1 MPTATETQILVI
13 GAWGE
18 LLIALAM
25 AAMLAWQHRAHPR
38 PALAM
43 WMASFLSLALYIVGA
58 SASFALAQR
67 GSAVDDPWRAASML
81 LALAAAHAQVAWL
94 ALGTLRFGR
103 ETPVPLRVQTIGVGG
118 SALLG
123 AMLALGYAGGGA
135 SDPAMLER
143 LGLLYMLQGAV
154 WLGCGVLVL
163 HRAAGRLGPRALGT
177 GFALFGLAKLGLV
190 AIVLQGSPGTAQA
203 PATGLVVLV
212 ELIGQAAAAAGI
224 ALWLLGGERERA
236 AAAQTH
242 LSTLLRFDPV
252 TGLPNRAAMAES
264 WPALRGADAAMLVLA
279 IEGLERA
286 GVRLREGA
294 DRVLRSVAGRIEA
307 LHGAARV
314 AQLDRARFAVLVD
327 GGSAGARAAAAA
339 LLQTVEGTLDAEA
352 PQEELLP
359 VAGIAVRRPDEDLP
373 GQLARADA
381 ACDAARRLGGARVV
395 DAEAAPAAS
404 ADPLPRLR
412 ALREAFERGQF
423 ELHFQ
428 PQVDATDGALHGFEA
443 LVRWRHPEAG
453 VLPPGRFM
461 GAIERTGLS
470 RRLDATVVELAC
482 AQVRAWLD
490 AGLRPPPV
498 AVNLGAES
506 LAEQELPEMLG
517 DALVRHRL
525 SASQLA
531 IELTETAALADTAR
545 CARVLGRLRAFG
557 FGVALDDFGTG
568 FSSVAHLRD
577 LPVDTIKIDRRFVQ
591 GAAAEPRDAALVHGL
606 AGLAASLGMRVVAE
620 GVETSAQSAIAR
632 TAGIAIQQGWY
643 FAAALEAAD
652 AAALI
657 APPGTIATLR
667 FRRPGER
674 C

>member
-1 MPTATETQILVI
+1 MPTATETQFLVI

-18 LLIALAM
+18 LLVALTV
-25 AAMLAWQHRAHPR
+25 AAMLAWQHRTQPR
-38 PALAM
+38 PTLAM
-43 WMASFLSLALYIVGA
+43 WAASFLSLALYVLGA
-58 SASFALAQR
+58 TLSFGLAQR
-67 GSAVDDPWRAASML
+67 GAPVDDPWRAASML
-81 LALAAAHAQVAWL
+81 LALVAAHVQIAWL
-94 ALGTLRFGR
+94 ALGTLRLGHA
-103 ETPVPLRVQTIGVGG
+103 TPVPRRVQAIGVGG

-123 AMLALGYAGGGA
+123 ATLALGYASGGA
-135 SDPAMLER
+135 SDPAMLQR
-143 LGLLYMLQGAV
+143 LGLLYALQGLV
-154 WLGCGVLVL
+154 WLACGIVILL
-163 HRAAGRLGPRALGT
+163 RQDGGGRLGPRALGI
-177 GFALFGLAKLGLV
+177 GFAAFGLAKLGLV
-190 AIVLQGSPGTAQA
+190 AIVLQGAPGTAQA

-212 ELIGQAAAAAGI
+212 ELIGQAAAAAGV

-236 AAAQTH
+236 ATAQAH
-242 LSTLLRFDPV
+242 LSALLRFDPV
-252 TGLPNRAAMAES
+252 TGLRNRAALAES
-264 WPALRGADAAMLVLA
+264 WPALRGGDAALLVLA

-294 DRVLRSVAGRIEA
+294 ERVLRSVAGRIEA
-307 LHGAARV
+307 LHGAERV
-314 AQLDRARFAVLVD
+314 VQLDRARFAVLVD
-327 GGSAGARAAAAA
+327 GGVGGGRAAAAA

-352 PQEELLP
+352 PNEDLLP
-359 VAGIAVRRPDEDLP
+359 VVGFAVQRVDEDLA

-381 ACDAARRLGGARVV
+381 ACDTARRIGGTRLV
-395 DAEAAPAAS
+395 DAEAAPAATTD
-404 ADPLPRLR
+404 ALPRLR
-412 ALREAFERGQF
+412 ALREAFDRQEF
-423 ELHFQ
+423 EVHFQ
-428 PQVDATDGALHGFEA
+428 PQFDAVDGALHGFEA

-453 VLPPGRFM
+453 LLPPGRFM

-470 RRLDATVVELAC
+470 RRLDATVVELSC

-525 SASQLA
+525 SAAQLA

-591 GAAAEPRDAALVHGL
+591 GAAVEPRDAALVRGL
-606 AGLAASLGMRVVAE
+606 AGLASSLGMRVVAE
-620 GVETSAQSAIAR
+620 GVETAGQAALAR
-632 TAGIAIQQGWY
+632 SAGITIQQGWY
-643 FAAALEAAD
+643 YAAALAAPD
-652 AAALI
+652 AGALI
-657 APPGTIATLR
+657 ARSADASPLR
-667 FRRPGER
+667 QLRPR
-674 C
+674 